1 MQVDMCGAIPSTSRE
16 KEKKNSKHA
25 CKWVGMYGVGPCMK
39 REKKMSTKKLCK
51 NMYKRE

>member
-25 CKWVGMYGVGPCMK
+25 CKWVGMYGVGPCTK